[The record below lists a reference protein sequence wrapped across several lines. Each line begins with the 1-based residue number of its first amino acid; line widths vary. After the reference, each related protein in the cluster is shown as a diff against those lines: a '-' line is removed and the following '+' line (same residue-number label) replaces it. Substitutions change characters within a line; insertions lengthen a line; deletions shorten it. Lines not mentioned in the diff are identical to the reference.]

1 MLGSKSISY
10 SYSSTPKRTTPV
22 ANFVV
27 AGEESD
33 EIECHRDS
41 DGDIIENCR
50 DEVIYKQF
58 IKKLVND
65 ELFTTQ
71 LKNHT
76 LVLNDDLT
84 IKVGCET
91 IDKKKALEIADWLI
105 GWEEAIDMTNS
116 PIPTREERQKAFA
129 DIIINHLF
137 LP

>member
-1 MLGSKSISY
+1 MIEVKLKTINELVKEGYEVTVNTDEICIENDRECFELSLDIY
-10 SYSSTPKRTTPV
+10 
-22 ANFVV
+22 
-27 AGEESD
+27 EESV

-91 IDKKKALEIADWLI
+91 IDKKKALEIGI
-105 GWEEAIDMTNS
+105 AIL
-116 PIPTREERQKAFA
+116 KA
-129 DIIINHLF
+129 NGYNVN
-137 LP
+137 

>member
-1 MLGSKSISY
+1 MIEVKLKTINELVKEGY
-10 SYSSTPKRTTPV
+10 EVTVNT
-22 ANFVV
+22 
-27 AGEESD
+27 D
-33 EIECHRDS
+33 EICIEYDGECFELSLDIYEDEDIECQRDD
-41 DGDIIENCR
+41 DGDLIENCR

-91 IDKKKALEIADWLI
+91 IDKKKALEIGI
-105 GWEEAIDMTNS
+105 AIL
-116 PIPTREERQKAFA
+116 KA
-129 DIIINHLF
+129 NGYNVN
-137 LP
+137 